1 MSVYLWGNHPA
12 PHYEGHHSQHTSQAP
27 GQEHKHGE
35 KRVSLMAVLLAA
47 SSINVNPK
55 KTRDAGRKKAIGR
68 AFPFSL
74 VSAGV
79 KLVFLGQAGGA
90 PAAPRPVSWPSPRQG
105 GASLHPILAEHYP
118 ETYFTRKRAN

>member
-1 MSVYLWGNHPA
+1 
-12 PHYEGHHSQHTSQAP
+12 
-27 GQEHKHGE
+27 
-35 KRVSLMAVLLAA
+35 MAVLHAA

-55 KTRDAGRKKAIGR
+55 KTRDTGRKKAMGR

-79 KLVFLGQAGGA
+79 KLVLLGRGRGA
-90 PAAPRPVSWPSPRQG
+90 LAAPRPVSWLSSRQD
-105 GASLHPILAEHYP
+105 GASLHPVLAEHYP